1 VLREPTAPDCLS
13 GPGPFVSHHAFRD
26 TDNTEVMWLY
36 LKSPSAVSGA
46 PHAIA
51 DERLLSKRALLIQRL
66 EGSRPD
72 GSLCTLNRSDRVL
85 RS

>member
-36 LKSPSAVSGA
+36 LQSPVFSKL
-46 PHAIA
+46 PF
-51 DERLLSKRALLIQRL
+51 LLSDLPMPWA
-66 EGSRPD
+66 
-72 GSLCTLNRSDRVL
+72 
-85 RS
+85 